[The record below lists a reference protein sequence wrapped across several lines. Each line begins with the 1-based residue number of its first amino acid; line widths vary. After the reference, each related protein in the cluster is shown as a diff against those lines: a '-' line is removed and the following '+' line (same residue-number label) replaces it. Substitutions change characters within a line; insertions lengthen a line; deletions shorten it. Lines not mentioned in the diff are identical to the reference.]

1 MYNLN
6 KTSEYNLNKAKEKLI
21 EGGWNYKNNKWIK
34 NGRILE
40 LNLLVNKNNQNRI
53 KCANI
58 IKEQLN
64 KIGII
69 INIIEANNNTFNNY
83 VKNKNYDIIL
93 SGNIVSITPELS
105 TYFGENNISNMQD
118 QESINILTEVK
129 NINDEEIL
137 KNRYLE
143 LLNLYTSNIPFISLY
158 FNNVFILSNKELK
171 GDMTHNWYNIFYN
184 IDNWYKVENN

>member
-1 MYNLN
+1 
-6 KTSEYNLNKAKEKLI
+6 
-21 EGGWNYKNNKWIK
+21 
-34 NGRILE
+34 
-40 LNLLVNKNNQNRI
+40 
-53 KCANI
+53 
-58 IKEQLN
+58 
-64 KIGII
+64 
-69 INIIEANNNTFNNY
+69 
-83 VKNKNYDIIL
+83 
-93 SGNIVSITPELS
+93 
-105 TYFGENNISNMQD
+105 MQD
-118 QESINILTEVK
+118 QGSINILTEVK

>member
-1 MYNLN
+1 
-6 KTSEYNLNKAKEKLI
+6 
-21 EGGWNYKNNKWIK
+21 
-34 NGRILE
+34 
-40 LNLLVNKNNQNRI
+40 
-53 KCANI
+53 
-58 IKEQLN
+58 
-64 KIGII
+64 
-69 INIIEANNNTFNNY
+69 
-83 VKNKNYDIIL
+83 
-93 SGNIVSITPELS
+93 
-105 TYFGENNISNMQD
+105 MQD